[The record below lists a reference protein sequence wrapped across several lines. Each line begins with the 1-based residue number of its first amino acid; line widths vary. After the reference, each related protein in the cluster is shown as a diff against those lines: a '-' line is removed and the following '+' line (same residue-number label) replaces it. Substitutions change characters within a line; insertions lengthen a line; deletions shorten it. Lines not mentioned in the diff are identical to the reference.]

1 MTNDKIKEIA
11 LKSGFKLKEQSHG
24 SMDLN
29 PYVYDF
35 ARALISSEFDKVR
48 ANALKLIKD
57 TPEASQNFKEGAF
70 MVICEINR
78 LENRHIIKLSEGWD
92 L

>member
-1 MTNDKIKEIA
+1 MTNDQIKEIA
-11 LKSGFKLKEQSHG
+11 LKSGFKLKEQSDG
-24 SMDLN
+24 STDLN

-48 ANALKLIKD
+48 ANALKLLKD
-57 TPEASQNFKEGAF
+57 TTEVSQSFKEGAF

-78 LENRHIIKLSEGWD
+78 LEDRHIIKLSEGWE